1 MRNVL
6 FVLIISASMV
16 GWASHAQAQ
25 EETADAQSVVRAPEG
40 GLSVMSFN
48 IRYGSANDGDN
59 SWPHRQALVVEMLRE
74 YAPDLIG
81 MQEIVDFQVDY
92 LAEGLPEYD
101 WLGVG
106 RDADGTGEMTAIF
119 YRKAAFDVQDS
130 GHFWLSETPDVPGS
144 MSWDTSLTR
153 MASWLS
159 LHHSASGLDLLVI
172 NTHFDHR
179 GVEARHESAKV
190 MVEMTAV
197 LEAGHDAILVTGDF
211 NTRGG
216 STAPWQVFDEAG
228 YLDAWLEAPTTA
240 GPETTWSAF
249 QAPAPEAD
257 NRIDW
262 VLFRGAANALFCE
275 TVTYNQDGRYPSD
288 HYPVYATFALG
299 ETAVEVEARSNR

>member
-1 MRNVL
+1 MRNLILALTLFIALLGTAPSVL
-6 FVLIISASMV
+6 
-16 GWASHAQAQ
+16 AQ
-25 EETADAQSVVRAPEG
+25 DAEDAAPEIVRAPEN
-40 GLSVMSFN
+40 GLSAMSFN
-48 IRYGSANDGDN
+48 IRYGTANDGED
-59 SWPHRQALVVEMLRE
+59 SWPYRQEMVVEMLRE

-81 MQEIVDFQVDY
+81 TQEILDFQVDY
-92 LAEGLPEYD
+92 LAEGLPEYA

-106 RDADGTGEMTAIF
+106 RDADGSGEMTAIF
-119 YRKAAFDVQDS
+119 YRRDAFNVQDS

-159 LHHSASGLDLLVI
+159 LHHPASGLDLLVM

-179 GVEARHESAKV
+179 GVEARLESAKL
-190 MVEMTAV
+190 MVDKADA
-197 LEAGHDAILVTGDF
+197 LEAEHDAILVLGDF

-216 STAPWQVFDEAG
+216 STAPWQVFDDAG
-228 YLDAWLEAPTTA
+228 YLDAWLEAPETA

-249 QAPAPEAD
+249 QAPNLDAD
-257 NRIDW
+257 SRIDW
-262 VLFRGAANALFCE
+262 ILYRGAVSALFCE

-299 ETAVEVEARSNR
+299 ETSGDTEASEQ